1 MKLKNTIYKNIA
13 SVLVSDDMSFKTAK
27 NIVLFSRLISTYPS
41 KSVFCLI
48 AHRIISYIE
57 RNITNVSLMID
68 IMKDEGED
76 DEIISNIEMLN
87 RNPSINT
94 RSEVEHLCSILAD
107 YVKYYKM
114 LQSENSFITSLDM
127 IRDDEDDT
135 NIKGRVDTLY
145 NAAVSIVNA
154 YESVNTSSTLH
165 SFDTNEVDGMKTVV
179 ATTKDSR
186 DSNRVILT
194 SIRGLNAILSPGYLG
209 GCLYLYCALP
219 GNYKSGIL
227 LTSHV
232 DTCRYNQHIVKSLNG
247 KTPISMYIS
256 MENSMTQT
264 IRRLWAL
271 LYPTADMSMFTVD
284 EVTDMINKALTEK
297 GFRSVILYYGYREKS
312 TADLA
317 NIIRSYN
324 NDKYEVVAVFLDYIK
339 RIRPARTDNAA
350 TSSEKAELHA
360 IMNEL
365 KNITVEFDIPLV
377 SGHQFNREMAKAVDN
392 MVANGGYNKTN
403 EALGRSGVSVAWE
416 VVEVA
421 DWLASMNIENNGE
434 TKMLMIN
441 AAKQRDLDSSQ
452 DNSFTGIRHPFLS
465 AQSFALKPDICE
477 NVSLS
482 TPIYF
487 GKQHTNYVANI

>member
-13 SVLVSDDMSFKTAK
+13 SILASDDMTFKTAK
-27 NIVLFSRLISTYPS
+27 NIVLFSRLISIYPS
-41 KSVFCLI
+41 KSIFCLI
-48 AHRIISYIE
+48 SHRIISYIE
-57 RNITNVSLMID
+57 RNIINVSLMID

-87 RNPSINT
+87 RSPSIQT
-94 RSEVEHLCSILAD
+94 RAEVERLCEVLSD
-107 YVKYYKM
+107 YVKFYKI
-114 LQSENSFITSLDM
+114 LHAEDSFITSLDL
-127 IRDDEDDT
+127 IRDDDDT
-135 NIKGRVDTLY
+135 NIKGRTDALY
-145 NAAVSIVNA
+145 KAATAVVNA

-165 SFDTNEVDGMKTVV
+165 SFDTDEVDGMKTVV

-194 SIRGLNAILSPGYLG
+194 SIRGLNSILSPGYLG

-284 EVTDMINKALTEK
+284 EATDMIKKALSEN

-339 RIRPARTDNAA
+339 RIRPARTDTAA

-365 KNITVEFDIPLV
+365 KNITVEFDIPIV

-392 MVANGGYNKTN
+392 IVANGGYNKTN
-403 EALGRSGVSVAWE
+403 EVLGRSGVSVAWE
-416 VVEVA
+416 VMEVA

-434 TKMLMIN
+434 SKMLMIN

-452 DNSFTGIRHPFLS
+452 DNSFTGIRHPFLTS
-465 AQSFALKPDICE
+465 QSFALKPDICE
-477 NVSLS
+477 TVSLS
-482 TPIYF
+482 TPIYY